1 MRRLTS
7 TLSFFRTP
15 QVQRT
20 LLVSYMLLAATAAF
34 MLAQTAAPNATGISA
49 GHLHLVVEDPAAMQK
64 LWVDVMGAEA
74 ATAGP
79 LTMAK
84 MPGVFMIAT
93 KSKSGPLAS
102 SKGSVIDHV
111 GFYVKSFAATKAKAE
126 AAGLPVQEVTPNI
139 QAFVTFPGGVTIEIQ
154 EDTSIATASTFSHF
168 HLMVPDQNAEREW
181 YIKTFG
187 GEEGERRKGLKG
199 AKIPGGFVDFLG
211 GGGGGKGKGGKA
223 PAEPPPP
230 PAASKGRTLD
240 HIGFEV
246 KNLKAFTDGLAANG
260 QKLDVPLTDAKA
272 KLGLQIAFI
281 TDPVGT
287 YIELTE
293 GLNAK

>member
-1 MRRLTS
+1 MPRLTS
-7 TLSFFRTP
+7 TLSFFRKP

-34 MLAQTAAPNATGISA
+34 MLAQTVAPNATGISA
-49 GHLHLVVEDPAAMQK
+49 GHMHLVVEDPAAMQK
-64 LWVDVMGAEA
+64 LWVDVMGAQA

-84 MPGVFMIAT
+84 LPGVFMIAT
-93 KSKSGPLAS
+93 KSKSGPLKG
-102 SKGSVIDHV
+102 SKGSVADHV
-111 GFYVKSFAATKAKAE
+111 GFYVKSFAATKAKAV

-139 QAFVTFPGGVTIEIQ
+139 QAFVTFPGDVIIEIQ
-154 EDTSIATASTFSHF
+154 EDTTIATDSSFSHF
-168 HLMVPDQNAEREW
+168 HLSVPDPNAERAW
-181 YIKTFG
+181 YIATFG
-187 GEEGERRKGLKG
+187 AEEGERRKGLKG
-199 AKIPGGFVDFLG
+199 AKIPGGFIDFLG

-230 PAASKGRTLD
+230 PAASMGRTLD

-246 KNLKAFTDGLAANG
+246 KDLKAFTDSLVAKG
-260 QKLDVPLTDAKA
+260 QKMDRPYTDASKN
-272 KLGLQIAFI
+272 LGLKIAFI

>member
-1 MRRLTS
+1 M
-7 TLSFFRTP
+7 
-15 QVQRT
+15 
-20 LLVSYMLLAATAAF
+20 VSYVLLAATAAF
-34 MLAQTAAPNATGISA
+34 LLAQTAAPNATGISA
-49 GHLHLVVEDPAAMQK
+49 GHLHLVVADPAAMQK
-64 LWVDVMGAEA
+64 VWVDVMGAEA

-93 KSKSGPLAS
+93 KSKAGPLPG

-111 GFYVKSFAATKAKAE
+111 GFSVKSFAATKAKAL
-126 AAGLPVQEVTPNI
+126 AAGLPVQELTPNV
-139 QAFVTFPGGVTIEIQ
+139 QAFVTFPGDVIIEIQ
-154 EDTSIATASTFSHF
+154 EDTALTTDSAFSHF
-168 HLMVPDQNAEREW
+168 HLSVPDQNAARAW

-187 GEEGERRKGLKG
+187 AEEGERRPKQKG
-199 AKIPGGFVDFLG
+199 AKIPGGFIDFLG
-211 GGGGGKGKGGKA
+211 AGGGGKGKGGKA

-246 KNLKAFTDGLAANG
+246 KDLKAYTDSLVAGG
-260 QKLDVPLTDAKA
+260 QKMDMNYNDLSA
-272 KLGLQIAFI
+272 KLGLKIAFI
-281 TDPVGT
+281 TDPNGA

>member
-1 MRRLTS
+1 MRWLTP
-7 TLSFFRTP
+7 TLSFFKKSH
-15 QVQRT
+15 VQRT
-20 LLVSYMLLAATAAF
+20 LMVGYILLAATAAF
-34 MLAQTAAPNATGISA
+34 MLAQTAAPNAAGISA

-64 LWVDVMGAEA
+64 LWVDVMGAQA
-74 ATAGP
+74 VNAGP

-84 MPGVFMIAT
+84 MPGAFMIAT
-93 KSKSGPLAS
+93 KSKGGVLKG
-102 SKGSVIDHV
+102 SKGSVADHV
-111 GFYVKSFAATKAKAE
+111 GFYVKSFADTKAKAI

-139 QAFVTFPGGVTIEIQ
+139 QAFVTFPGDVIIEIQ
-154 EDTSIATASTFSHF
+154 EDTSLTTPSTFSHF
-168 HLMVPDQNAEREW
+168 HLSVPDTNAAREW

-187 GEEGERRKGLKG
+187 AEEGERRPKLKG
-199 AKIPGGFVDFLG
+199 AKVPGGFIDFLG
-211 GGGGGKGKGGKA
+211 AGGAGKGKGGKA

-246 KNLKAFTDGLAANG
+246 KDLKAFTDGLSAKG
-260 QKLDVPLTDAKA
+260 QKLDVPVTDVKA
-272 KLGLQIAFI
+272 KMGLQIAFL
-281 TDPVGT
+281 TDPDGT

>member
-1 MRRLTS
+1 MI
-7 TLSFFRTP
+7 
-15 QVQRT
+15 
-20 LLVSYMLLAATAAF
+20 SYMSLAAMAAF

-49 GHLHLVVEDPAAMQK
+49 GHVHLVVEDPAAMQK
-64 LWVDVMGAEA
+64 LWVEVMGAEA
-74 ATAGP
+74 ANAGP

-93 KSKSGPLAS
+93 KSKGPLAG

-111 GFYVKSFAATKAKAE
+111 GFSVKSFADTKARAL
-126 AAGLPVQEVTPNI
+126 AHGLPVQEVTPNV
-139 QAFVTFPGGVTIEIQ
+139 QAFITFPGDVIVEVQ
-154 EDTSIATASTFSHF
+154 EDTSLTTPSAFSHF
-168 HLMVPDQNAEREW
+168 HLSVPDTNAEREW
-181 YIKTFG
+181 YISTFG
-187 GEEGERRKGLKG
+187 AEEGERRPKLKG
-199 AKIPGGFVDFLG
+199 AKVPGGFIDFLAAG
-211 GGGGGKGKGGKA
+211 GRGGKGGKA
-223 PAEPPPP
+223 PATPPAP

-246 KNLKAFTDGLAANG
+246 KDLKAFTDGLVAKG
-260 QKLDVPLTDAKA
+260 QKMDMAYNDMSSKI
-272 KLGLQIAFI
+272 GLKIAFT